1 MKTRMAYLIQAVFAM
16 FFAAALSFGASQA
29 FASGE
34 TAVKSCPATGYDYA
48 YGPCGQGCTN
58 GVGYC
63 SEAGICR
70 CGQIP

>member
-16 FFAAALSFGASQA
+16 FFAVALSFGASQA

-34 TAVKSCPATGYDYA
+34 TAAKTCPAMGYDYSDWD
-48 YGPCGQGCTN
+48 CGVGCPR
-58 GVGYC
+58 GIGYC